1 MSLIEDISGIPKRN
15 GQQAASI
22 KDLTQPQK
30 TAVERDV
37 EQTLVQLA
45 LQQSTVHLDG
55 SASFEPEETTKS
67 VSVTVKPVL
76 RSVDVETGDD
86 VSVVAQR
93 LVGGEVK
100 FTLRF

>member
-1 MSLIEDISGIPKRN
+1 MSLITDIAGIPKKLP
-15 GQQAASI
+15 QQ
-22 KDLTQPQK
+22 PVK
-30 TAVERDV
+30 TAVEQEV
-37 EQTLVQLA
+37 EQTLAQLA
-45 LQQSTVHLDG
+45 FQQSNIDVENA
-55 SASFEPEETTKS
+55 ASFEPEEVMKR

-86 VSVVAQR
+86 VSVFAQR